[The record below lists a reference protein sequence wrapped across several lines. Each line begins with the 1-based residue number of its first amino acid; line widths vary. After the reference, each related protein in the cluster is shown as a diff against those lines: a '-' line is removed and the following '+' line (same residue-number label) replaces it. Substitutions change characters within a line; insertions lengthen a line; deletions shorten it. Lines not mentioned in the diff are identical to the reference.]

1 MFLYQL
7 LILEMKSLMEVGIAY
22 ILRSK
27 DLKLMALQ
35 LDWTKV
41 ARHQLLL
48 FLTHNFQYLVEVYFF

>member
-27 DLKLMALQ
+27 DLKSMALQ

-41 ARHQLLL
+41 ARHQFFL